1 MSKIRILASAK
12 EFGMQGLA
20 AKAALFENSMEWMN
34 SREAA
39 NYLRISANSLRIRV
53 LRKQVGAYKFCGRLM
68 FKKSE
73 LERQIRPL
81 K

>member
-1 MSKIRILASAK
+1 MKSDSSLALPVEFAK
-12 EFGMQGLA
+12 QCASNGSF
-20 AKAALFENSMEWMN
+20 FEKPMEWMN

-39 NYLRISANSLRIRV
+39 NYLRITPNGLRIKV
-53 LRKQVGAYKFCGRLM
+53 LRKQVGAYKFGGRLM

-73 LERQIRPL
+73 LDRQIRPL